1 MTQGDVFEC
10 DCGRTAEKGADEG
23 PDTEDEDHHGSR
35 S

>member
-1 MTQGDVFEC
+1 MTQD
-10 DCGRTAEKGADEG
+10 DILKRDSGRADEEGAAEG